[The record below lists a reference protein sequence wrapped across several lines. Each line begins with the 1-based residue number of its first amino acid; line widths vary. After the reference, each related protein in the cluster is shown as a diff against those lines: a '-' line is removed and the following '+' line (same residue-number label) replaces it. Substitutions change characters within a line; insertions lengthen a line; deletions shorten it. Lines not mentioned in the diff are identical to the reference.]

1 VIEWVKVVLDEFLN
15 VNVVSV
21 EQLRFLV
28 EQRIL
33 MQDMMSANKPN
44 NERTSRNDY

>member
-1 VIEWVKVVLDEFLN
+1 MIEWVKVVLDEFLN